1 MSSLTLRGVIGA
13 DGGIQ
18 LESLCVLPPGTS
30 VEVTI
35 RPVASEPVSGDQDPK
50 KFETRSGLFVGLLD
64 HPIDVDVDVD
74 VDGILAEMNT
84 EWQSK
89 LGDLQP

>member
-13 DGGIQ
+13 DGVIQ

-50 KFETRSGLFVGLLD
+50 RFETRSGLFVGLLD
-64 HPIDVDVDVD
+64 HPID

-89 LGDLQP
+89 LGDLLP